1 MPSPQVVPTALPTP
15 PSLPRRRSSRNRLQL
30 PQNPAEPPIPPRLI
44 GSPLLHR
51 LTTSP
56 QTQPCYF
63 SEKAQSELWL
73 DGDEFGIG
81 RKENAHLQDIPLP
94 PLPSPLLRVPS
105 TPKRSVRR
113 SPPSSASRR
122 SNSPPPTAKFSSP
135 PPPVPPIPASALASP
150 GSKRPSFI
158 IGFSRLCGPSSEFT
172 PSSDLMLWRKVFW
185 SNLLSEGVHHFFL
198 PPFQNAPIS
207 RLPFRL
213 PYAVYQ
219 RWPLFI
225 LNPYTNLPVP
235 K

>member
-1 MPSPQVVPTALPTP
+1 MQRPPFSSYKVPSVLRPSYPHSAALLTKRAPPPPMPSPQVVPTALPTP

-150 GSKRPSFI
+150 GSKRSAVRSNHSNSHLAIPDLVLSSASAASVDPPQS
-158 IGFSRLCGPSSEFT
+158 SRRVAT
-172 PSSDLMLWRKVFW
+172 
-185 SNLLSEGVHHFFL
+185 
-198 PPFQNAPIS
+198 
-207 RLPFRL
+207 
-213 PYAVYQ
+213 
-219 RWPLFI
+219 
-225 LNPYTNLPVP
+225 
-235 K
+235 